1 MFIPGVNVTSDG
13 YEWKEVDGIHYWR
26 IAETSDKWTLWE
38 GDDSSSN
45 EKSSISDTVV
55 MGDTVFSPD
64 GEWMWNGDS
73 WIPAPPK
80 SQPPLSKKKAW
91 SAVTSDISTPQT
103 QSPQSMNMQDSVVA
117 GDVNITQNIG
127 VNEDSIMSMMITELE
142 KFDSN
147 KSGFHIPQG
156 GFSSSAIIAGIGELN
171 QNISNLNRLSTEHLL
186 EFCIALESI
195 GYSNLLLTAAKII
208 LERGRMEG
216 NRTHEA
222 KAHLL
227 IAEGHSMA
235 IQNIESIIHGQES
248 ANIAKEIGAIAI
260 ESEAI
265 YSISCLLQESCKSS
279 DYLAPR
285 IEELLANV
293 SALDHSDHAYL
304 LAAKSNQ
311 VEHTNSIYC
320 EQLEAEAYN
329 YAKRSGDLKLQVF
342 ISMAMVGN
350 EVHTID
356 KSELKELHRQ
366 CTLYNFPYYSLAL
379 DFDIKT
385 SEEEVTLDTI
395 VALMELMKTE
405 GKRIDVPRL
414 VHTGDIASILR
425 VVDSYDGGD
434 IKGHVSKS
442 FEEPTFTSAIRKGVD
457 NENFDMVDATL
468 GLFVMVIIYFGY
480 TNDTIR
486 YLFNANRETMEA
498 EVQLNIQIFSSID
511 RTSSFVEAQHLC
523 RELDTDSADIAD
535 FKNDVRE
542 MMTDAPH
549 TLWPTSTVAVDYNE
563 LALTMRRTMENRN
576 WTGAIHACDVLLA
589 HRNQL
594 EFDSGN
600 KRLVTH
606 ALEVKGVA
614 YFKLENFQVSIPL
627 FEEYLQRSKAEGNFD
642 VEHIEKVLSTARN
655 NVASTNYS
663 SSTKHAQEEGSPNSK
678 KFQLFMKENPDD
690 WSDFNEV
697 AANTNRF
704 LKHYLHHREKSYK
717 SFSLMSKTIWLMIGI
732 VLVSALTN
740 HFFVAVDVALFI
752 VPLAIIGVCWVA
764 LLFGVLHFEDKLL
777 NPINTKENGKRIRRC
792 PACAKSYPKW
802 GWRKTHKSHSK
813 ECYNDV
819 AKFMDNTD
827 WLPASWALP
836 CFSMG
841 EGGVEGGYIVLFFK
855 VIVYPLFMPSYK
867 DLIKSVKNQER

>member
-1 MFIPGVNVTSDG
+1 
-13 YEWKEVDGIHYWR
+13 
-26 IAETSDKWTLWE
+26 
-38 GDDSSSN
+38 
-45 EKSSISDTVV
+45 
-55 MGDTVFSPD
+55 
-64 GEWMWNGDS
+64 
-73 WIPAPPK
+73 
-80 SQPPLSKKKAW
+80 
-91 SAVTSDISTPQT
+91 
-103 QSPQSMNMQDSVVA
+103 
-117 GDVNITQNIG
+117 
-127 VNEDSIMSMMITELE
+127 
-142 KFDSN
+142 
-147 KSGFHIPQG
+147 
-156 GFSSSAIIAGIGELN
+156 
-171 QNISNLNRLSTEHLL
+171 
-186 EFCIALESI
+186 
-195 GYSNLLLTAAKII
+195 
-208 LERGRMEG
+208 
-216 NRTHEA
+216 
-222 KAHLL
+222 
-227 IAEGHSMA
+227 
-235 IQNIESIIHGQES
+235 
-248 ANIAKEIGAIAI
+248 
-260 ESEAI
+260 
-265 YSISCLLQESCKSS
+265 
-279 DYLAPR
+279 
-285 IEELLANV
+285 
-293 SALDHSDHAYL
+293 
-304 LAAKSNQ
+304 
-311 VEHTNSIYC
+311 
-320 EQLEAEAYN
+320 
-329 YAKRSGDLKLQVF
+329 
-342 ISMAMVGN
+342 
-350 EVHTID
+350 
-356 KSELKELHRQ
+356 
-366 CTLYNFPYYSLAL
+366 
-379 DFDIKT
+379 
-385 SEEEVTLDTI
+385 
-395 VALMELMKTE
+395 
-405 GKRIDVPRL
+405 
-414 VHTGDIASILR
+414 
-425 VVDSYDGGD
+425 
-434 IKGHVSKS
+434 
-442 FEEPTFTSAIRKGVD
+442 
-457 NENFDMVDATL
+457 
-468 GLFVMVIIYFGY
+468 
-480 TNDTIR
+480 
-486 YLFNANRETMEA
+486 
-498 EVQLNIQIFSSID
+498 
-511 RTSSFVEAQHLC
+511 
-523 RELDTDSADIAD
+523 
-535 FKNDVRE
+535 
-542 MMTDAPH
+542 
-549 TLWPTSTVAVDYNE
+549 
-563 LALTMRRTMENRN
+563 MENRN

-855 VIVYPLFMPSYK
+855 VIVHPLFMPSYK
-867 DLIKSVKNQER
+867 VLIKSVKNQER